1 MSGKKRRKLG
11 AKGKPVN
18 GDINVTPL
26 IDVVLVLLIIFM
38 VITPI
43 MIEEMAVNLP
53 QKTEKVQKDDMPKDQ
68 LVAAVCQDGSFTLNK
83 SSMGLDELATQVSK
97 RLRRKAKD
105 KKVVFIDGHPEASYD
120 RVVSL
125 IDTVRAAG
133 AERVG
138 IASLKEGDD
147 FRACGG
153 GAAAP
158 EPAAPTEGG

>member
-1 MSGKKRRKLG
+1 MSGKKRKGLKKG
-11 AKGKPVN
+11 GKPVN

-53 QKTEKVQKDDMPKDQ
+53 KKTEKVQKQDMPKDQ
-68 LVAAVCQDGSFTLNK
+68 LVAAVCDDGSFALNK
-83 SSMGLDELATQVSK
+83 SQMSLDDLATQVQK
-97 RLRRKAKD
+97 RLRRKASD
-105 KKVVFIDGHPEASYD
+105 KRVVFIDGHPEADYN
-120 RVVSL
+120 RVVDL

-133 AERVG
+133 AERIG
-138 IASLKEGDD
+138 IASLKDPGN

-153 GAAAP
+153 GPAP
-158 EPAAPTEGG
+158 AEPAPAEG